1 MDMSA
6 SVVQEVNL
14 TMQIS
19 APSTLPSG
27 SNWDCHIFNLVD
39 FAEGYGTS
47 GLNWA
52 YLIPTTMGLKSY
64 VSSTGV
70 TSISPAGV
78 IALSGAA
85 GSALLPNMSGVATN
99 LLAFSSV
106 SASSY
111 ITGKCRCVA
120 GGFEVINTTAPLYAQ
135 GLVTCYRMPQSFTP
149 MFVQNVAPL
158 QTGTGSSYDLTPAL
172 AVELPPG
179 SVDKALVLPSS
190 KQWDAKR
197 GAYCV
202 FTLATTDVPLLSF
215 DSPPA
220 CIWLTTTLHQP
231 RYPLLLKLSIL
242 QVQAV
247 IWALTFLTSILLVS
261 T

>member
-1 MDMSA
+1 MEVQSANTPKQTILIDSNPAHIRAGRKTIDMLSETGRQWLTRALDPFHDTLEKAAGYPDMDMSA

-27 SNWDCHIFNLVD
+27 SNWDCHIFNLID

-47 GLNWA
+47 GLNWT
-52 YLIPTTMGLKSY
+52 YFIPTTMGLKSY

-70 TSISPAGV
+70 TSLPPAGV
-78 IALSGAA
+78 VALSGAA

-99 LLAFSSV
+99 LLAFSNV

-135 GLVTCYRMPQSFTP
+135 GLVTC
-149 MFVQNVAPL
+149 
-158 QTGTGSSYDLTPAL
+158 
-172 AVELPPG
+172 
-179 SVDKALVLPSS
+179 
-190 KQWDAKR
+190 
-197 GAYCV
+197 
-202 FTLATTDVPLLSF
+202 
-215 DSPPA
+215 
-220 CIWLTTTLHQP
+220 
-231 RYPLLLKLSIL
+231 
-242 QVQAV
+242 
-247 IWALTFLTSILLVS
+247 
-261 T
+261 